1 MATPTYRS
9 INLTATL
16 LGIDRRLCIV
26 ILIVTFLVFLHFT
39 FLFGLSCLR
48 PVMERSLQADKTRSR
63 IGRDRSE
70 SSPATERIRPR
81 KNNQRAQ
88 KAVSSPFCAVN
99 QEERRPFL
107 MMFSRRSSSPLQDAG
122 SCAKQIGLIAIHR

>member
-26 ILIVTFLVFLHFT
+26 ILIVTFLVFL
-39 FLFGLSCLR
+39 LVSLGGLRS
-48 PVMERSLQADKTRSR
+48 VVERGLLGDETRSR

-70 SSPATERIRPR
+70 SPSATERVRPR
-81 KNNQRAQ
+81 QNNQQ
-88 KAVSSPFCAVN
+88 
-99 QEERRPFL
+99 ERRPLTHVFPQVVESASGCRF
-107 MMFSRRSSSPLQDAG
+107 MRRANRLV
-122 SCAKQIGLIAIHR
+122 AIHR